1 MRTQMELGFGGEAGS
16 RGCST
21 PHAGSVLAHS
31 FHGRQKLHRDGFA
44 GGAHG
49 QVEKMERMLPLA

>member
-16 RGCST
+16 RAA

-31 FHGRQKLHRDGFA
+31 FHGRQELHRDGFA

-49 QVEKMERMLPLA
+49 QVEKMERLLPLA